1 MTKEAV
7 FTLKLEPELR
17 AAFIAAAAAVHRP
30 ASQLIREMMREFVR
44 DQEKEP
50 GYDEWF
56 RAKVERGLAEARA
69 GLGRTNEEVEAEF
82 AARRAELL
90 ATSKS

>member
-30 ASQLIREMMREFVR
+30 ASQLVREMMREFVQ
-44 DQEKEP
+44 DQQKEP

-56 RAKVERGLAEARA
+56 RAKVERGLEDVRA
-69 GLGRTNEEVEAEF
+69 GRFVSQEEVEAKC
-82 AARRAELL
+82 AARRATGLIG
-90 ATSKS
+90 